1 MLNIFDLNKKRD
13 ERELKKYTT
22 YNEVLNKCH
31 ARIQFAA
38 EKNNYDCV
46 YIVPKFIVGLPTYDI
61 IKCSEYMVDN
71 LRRNGFN
78 VGYTYPNHLYISWKH
93 IPSEITNPYVRKI
106 ETDMVIHPY
115 KDYSRSIKQISSL
128 TYEKDTPEFKYRAL
142 EYSRNKD

>member
-13 ERELKKYTT
+13 ERELKKYLT
-22 YNEVLNKCH
+22 YNEVLTRCH

-38 EKNNYDCV
+38 DKGNTDCV
-46 YIVPKFIVGLPTYDI
+46 YMVPKFVVGLPTYDI
-61 IKCSEYMVDN
+61 IKCAEYMVDN
-71 LRRNGFN
+71 LRRNGFY
-78 VGYTYPNHLYISWKH
+78 VGYTYPNHIYISWKD

-115 KDYSRSIKQISSL
+115 KDYSRSIKQIAAL

-142 EYSRNKD
+142 EYTRK